1 MQIERPYY
9 QVDQN
14 GIYFQSDQLTM
25 RFDKISDLD
34 ILIAQ
39 LAMVRAE
46 ISRDEGN

>member
-1 MQIERPYY
+1 MKIISCDRCG
-9 QVDQN
+9 VVLDQDKL
-14 GIYFQSDQLTM
+14 IM

-39 LAMVRAE
+39 LAIVRAE